1 MSRNPIV
8 PVVFLAGLLAVCWI
22 GIGYL
27 GSHPLAAAVAAL
39 IATCYL
45 VGAFELLRYRQATA
59 TLVQALPSLGEAAG
73 DLDGWLSRLHP
84 GLRNGVR
91 LRIAGERAGLPAPAL
106 TPYLVGLLVLLGM
119 LGTLLGMMATLR
131 GTGLALESASDLDA
145 IRSSLAAPVKGLGF
159 AFGTSIAGVATSAAL
174 GLLSALLR
182 RERAQAVQ
190 QLDAGIATQLEHL
203 SQSVQRRETFRL
215 LQEQNALMPAL
226 VERLQTLAET
236 LERQQRDAGERLHGS
251 QQEFHQRSE
260 AAWTQLAASLQQALR
275 EGIAQQANAVGAAL
289 QPVVDT
295 TMAGL
300 AEKSGQLHAA
310 IEQLVRRQLDGLDS
324 VVQGAASAARDSW
337 NAAVAEQ
344 QRGNSALADSLQ
356 QALQQFA
363 GTFEQRSAAL
373 VDGPA
378 GVGGG
383 GRRLE
388 ESTARPAGT
397 WDSALARQHEAH
409 DALAQRN
416 EQALAAAS
424 ARFDQ
429 HARTL
434 VDTLQQSHGELQ
446 SALAARDEQRL
457 AQWSQSLAA
466 MLATLDESWQRNG
479 AQVAQQ
485 QQQVCDALARTAG
498 EVSAQLQAAAGG
510 ALDGIAG
517 NAQALTDAA
526 AAFAQ
531 RSEAMI
537 DALQRSHGELQ
548 DALQARDGERL
559 AQWRD
564 AFAQLTG
571 EFGQRWEQNSAQVAA
586 QQQQVCD
593 TLAQTTQAIHAQA
606 QAQARDTLAEIER
619 LVATASEAPRAAAE
633 VVAELRQKLSDSM
646 VRDTATLEERGRL
659 LETVQTLLDA
669 VNHAST
675 EQRGAI
681 DALVSTSADLLER
694 VGSRFTAQV
703 EGEAGKLDAAAAHVT
718 GSALEVA
725 SLGEAFGGAVQA
737 FGDSTTALSER
748 LQAIEAAL
756 DRSLARSDEQLAY
769 YVAQAREVIELS
781 MLSQKQI
788 IGELQQLA
796 GARDGAGAA

>member
-1 MSRNPIV
+1 MSRTFIA

-45 VGAFELLRYRQATA
+45 VGAVELLRYRQATA

-73 DLDGWLSRLHP
+73 NLDGWLSRLQP

-91 LRIAGERAGLPAPAL
+91 LRIIGERVGLPAPAL

-145 IRSSLAAPVKGLGF
+145 IRSSLAAPVKGLSF

-182 RERAQAVQ
+182 HERAQAVQ
-190 QLDAGIATQLEHL
+190 QLDAGIAAQLGHL
-203 SQSVQRRETFRL
+203 SPAAQQRETFRL

-226 VERLQTLAET
+226 VDRLQALAGT
-236 LERQQRDAGERLHGS
+236 LERQQHDAGQRLQSS

-300 AEKSGQLHAA
+300 AAKSAQLQAA
-310 IEQLVRRQLDGLDS
+310 IEQAVRTQLDGLDS
-324 VVQGAASAARDSW
+324 AVQGAASAARDSW

-344 QRGNSALADSLQ
+344 QRGNTALADGLQ

-373 VDGPA
+373 VDGVA
-378 GVGGG
+378 A
-383 GRRLE
+383 RLE
-388 ESTARPAGT
+388 DSTARTAET
-397 WDSALARQHEAH
+397 WNSALVRQHEAH
-409 DALAQRN
+409 EALAQRN
-416 EQALAAAS
+416 ELALDAAS

-498 EVSAQLQAAAGG
+498 DVAAQLQAAAGG

-517 NAQALTDAA
+517 NAQALTEAA

-531 RSEAMI
+531 RSDAMI
-537 DALQRSHGELQ
+537 EALHRTHGELQ
-548 DALQARDGERL
+548 DALQARDAERL

-571 EFGQRWEQNSAQVAA
+571 EFGQRWEHSSAQVAA

-681 DALVSTSADLLER
+681 DALVSTSAELLER

-703 EGEAGKLDAAAAHVT
+703 ENEAGKLDDAAAHVT

-737 FGDSTTALSER
+737 FGQSTETLNER
-748 LQAIEAAL
+748 LQGIESAL
-756 DRSLARSDEQLAY
+756 EKSLARSDEQLAY

>member
-1 MSRNPIV
+1 MSRTFIA

-45 VGAFELLRYRQATA
+45 VGAVELLRYRQATA
-59 TLVQALPSLGEAAG
+59 TLVQALPSLGEAAS
-73 DLDGWLSRLHP
+73 DLDGWLSRLQP

-91 LRIAGERAGLPAPAL
+91 LRIIGERVGLPAPAL

-145 IRSSLAAPVKGLGF
+145 IRSSLAAPVKGLSF

-190 QLDAGIATQLEHL
+190 QLDAGIAAQLGHL
-203 SQSVQRRETFRL
+203 SPLAQQRETFRL

-226 VERLQTLAET
+226 VDRLQALAGT
-236 LERQQRDAGERLHGS
+236 LERQQHDAGQRLQSS

-300 AEKSGQLHAA
+300 AGKSAQLQAA
-310 IEQLVRRQLDGLDS
+310 IEQAVRTQLDGLDS
-324 VVQGAASAARDSW
+324 AVQGAASAARDSW

-344 QRGNSALADSLQ
+344 QRGNTALADGLQ

-373 VDGPA
+373 VDGVA
-378 GVGGG
+378 A
-383 GRRLE
+383 RLE
-388 ESTARPAGT
+388 DSTARTAET
-397 WDSALARQHEAH
+397 WNSALVRQHEAH
-409 DALAQRN
+409 EALAQRN
-416 EQALAAAS
+416 ELALDAAS

-498 EVSAQLQAAAGG
+498 DVAAQLQAAAGG

-517 NAQALTDAA
+517 NAQALTEAA

-531 RSEAMI
+531 RSDAMI
-537 DALQRSHGELQ
+537 EALHRTHGELQ
-548 DALQARDGERL
+548 DALQARDAGRL

-571 EFGQRWEQNSAQVAA
+571 EFGQRWEHSSAQVAA

-681 DALVSTSADLLER
+681 DALVSTSAELLER

-703 EGEAGKLDAAAAHVT
+703 ESEAGKLDDAAAHVT

-737 FGDSTTALSER
+737 FGQSTETLNER
-748 LQAIEAAL
+748 LQGIESAL
-756 DRSLARSDEQLAY
+756 EKSLARSDEQLAY

>member
-1 MSRNPIV
+1 MSRTFIA

-45 VGAFELLRYRQATA
+45 VGAVELLRYRQATA

-73 DLDGWLSRLHP
+73 NLDGWLSRLQP

-91 LRIAGERAGLPAPAL
+91 LRIIGERVGLP
-106 TPYLVGLLVLLGM
+106 PYLVGLLVLLGM

-145 IRSSLAAPVKGLGF
+145 IRSSLAAPVKGLSF

-182 RERAQAVQ
+182 RERTQAVQ
-190 QLDAGIATQLEHL
+190 QLDAGIAAQLGHL
-203 SQSVQRRETFRL
+203 SPAAQQRETFRL

-226 VERLQTLAET
+226 VDRLQALAGT
-236 LERQQRDAGERLHGS
+236 LERQQHDAGQRLQSS

-300 AEKSGQLHAA
+300 AGKSAQLQAA
-310 IEQLVRRQLDGLDS
+310 IEQAVRTQLDGLDS
-324 VVQGAASAARDSW
+324 AVQGAASAARDSW

-344 QRGNSALADSLQ
+344 QRGNTALADGLQ

-373 VDGPA
+373 VDGVA
-378 GVGGG
+378 A
-383 GRRLE
+383 RLE
-388 ESTARPAGT
+388 DSNARTAET
-397 WDSALARQHEAH
+397 WNSALVRQHEAH
-409 DALAQRN
+409 EALAQRN
-416 EQALAAAS
+416 ELALDAAS

-498 EVSAQLQAAAGG
+498 DVAAQLQAAAGG

-517 NAQALTDAA
+517 NAQALTEAA

-531 RSEAMI
+531 RSDAMI
-537 DALQRSHGELQ
+537 EALHRTHGELQ
-548 DALQARDGERL
+548 DALQARDAGRL

-571 EFGQRWEQNSAQVAA
+571 EFGQRWEHSSAQVAA

-681 DALVSTSADLLER
+681 DALVSTSAELLER

-703 EGEAGKLDAAAAHVT
+703 ESEAGKLDDAAAHVT

-737 FGDSTTALSER
+737 FGQSTETLNER
-748 LQAIEAAL
+748 LQGIESAL
-756 DRSLARSDEQLAY
+756 EKSLARSDEQLAY